1 MDGPLR
7 TVENV
12 EAVPSVLQKNM
23 GRENLSEAKVA
34 EREGKD
40 GVRFGTGWRGGY
52 RSKERCW
59 GWDRGLL
66 RGSLPSEALSP
77 SF

>member
-40 GVRFGTGWRGGY
+40 GVRFGTGW
-52 RSKERCW
+52 
-59 GWDRGLL
+59 
-66 RGSLPSEALSP
+66 
-77 SF
+77 